1 MNGHISHNPETGCVY
16 IRTFGCQ
23 MNEYDSQRMAGLL
36 ALSGYRP
43 VSDPER
49 ADIIII
55 NTCSI
60 REKPEEKTYSDIGKY
75 RLVKEKKPELIIV
88 VSGCVAQ
95 QRGGEIIE
103 RFPHVDL
110 VLGTHQINRIDDLI
124 SDIRNKRRRRAETDI
139 CRSPY
144 VRPFPRMKDR
154 YSAYVTIMQG
164 CNNWCSYCIVPLV
177 RGAELSR
184 PAEEIMSEIRQ
195 ITEEGFIEVT
205 LLGQN
210 VNSYRDPSNGLTFSG
225 LLDRVAEI
233 DTIRRIRFTTSHP
246 KDLSD
251 GLIERYRNIDVL
263 CSHIHLPVQSGS
275 NRILDLMNRG
285 YTREQYIEKIKR
297 LREARPDISV
307 TTDIIVGFPG
317 ETEIDFEQTLGLM
330 NEVVFDGAYSFKYS
344 PRPGTAAA
352 LLANDVSEA
361 DKGVRLSILQDL
373 QKKHTLARNSDS
385 VNGIEEV
392 LAVGSSVKDP
402 REITG
407 RSRQNKVVNF
417 KGARESVG
425 TLVPVKIIR
434 ANNNSLWGEEVGN
447 PGRRC

>member
-1 MNGHISHNPETGCVY
+1 MNGYPNHIPQDGTVY
-16 IRTFGCQ
+16 IRTYGCQ
-23 MNEYDSQRMAGLL
+23 MNDYDSQRMAGLL
-36 ALSGYRP
+36 STAGYTAIA
-43 VSDPER
+43 DPDR
-49 ADIIII
+49 ADVIII

-75 RLVKEKKPELIIV
+75 RSLKERRPELVIV

-95 QRGGEIIE
+95 QRGAQIME
-103 RFPHVDL
+103 RFPYVDL

-124 SDIRNKRRRRAETDI
+124 ADIRRERASRIETDF
-139 CRSPY
+139 CRSSY
-144 VRPFPRMKDR
+144 IRPFPHMKDH

-184 PAEEIMSEIRQ
+184 PADEILSEIRQ
-195 ITEEGFIEVT
+195 VIQEGFIEVT

-210 VNSYRDPSNGLTFSG
+210 VNSYSDPANGLTFSA
-225 LLDRVAEI
+225 LLDRVAGIEAV
-233 DTIRRIRFTTSHP
+233 RRIRFTTSHP

-251 GLIERYRNIDVL
+251 DLIDRYRNIDTL

-275 NRILDLMNRG
+275 NRILNLMNRG
-285 YTREQYIEKIKR
+285 YTREQYIEKVQK
-297 LREARPDISV
+297 LRKARPDISV

-317 ETEIDFEQTLGLM
+317 ETQADFLQTLALM
-330 NEVVFDGAYSFKYS
+330 EEVVFDGAYSFKYS

-352 LLANDVSEA
+352 SSADDVAEM
-361 DKGVRLSILQDL
+361 DKSARLRILQEL
-373 QKKHTLARNSDS
+373 QKKHTLIRNCGS

-417 KGARESVG
+417 KGTHESVG
-425 TLVPVKIIR
+425 TLVPVRIIK
-434 ANNNSLWGEEVGN
+434 AKNNSLWGEAVG
-447 PGRRC
+447 

>member
-1 MNGHISHNPETGCVY
+1 MNGYVNHIPQTGAVH
-16 IRTFGCQ
+16 IRTYGCQ
-23 MNEYDSQRMAGLL
+23 MNEYDSQRMVGLL
-36 ALSGYRP
+36 SAAGYTTTA
-43 VSDPER
+43 DPDR
-49 ADIIII
+49 ADVIII

-75 RLVKEKKPELIIV
+75 RSIKERKPELIVV

-95 QRGGEIIE
+95 QRGARIMG
-103 RFPHVDL
+103 RFPYVDL
-110 VLGTHQINRIDDLI
+110 VLGTHQVNRIDELI
-124 SDIRNKRRRRAETDI
+124 ADIRRERRSRIETGF

-144 VRPFPRMKDR
+144 IRPFPRVKEH

-184 PAEEIMSEIRQ
+184 PADEIMSEIRQ
-195 ITEEGFIEVT
+195 VTQEGFIEVI

-210 VNSYRDPSNGLTFSG
+210 VNSYSDPINGFTFSG
-225 LLDRVAEI
+225 LLDRVAGIESVK
-233 DTIRRIRFTTSHP
+233 RIRFITSHP

-251 GLIERYRNIDVL
+251 DLIDRYQKIDAL

-275 NRILDLMNRG
+275 NRILSLMNRG
-285 YTREQYIEKIKR
+285 YTREQYIEKVQK
-297 LREARPDISV
+297 LRKARPDISV

-317 ETEIDFEQTLGLM
+317 ETQADFLQTLGLM
-330 NEVVFDGAYSFKYS
+330 EEVVFDGAYSFKYS

-352 LLANDVSEA
+352 SSADDVAEM
-361 DKGVRLSILQDL
+361 DKSARLHILQEL
-373 QKKHTLARNSDS
+373 QKKHTLIRNSGS

-392 LAVGSSVKDP
+392 LAVGSSVKNP

-417 KGARESVG
+417 KGAHESVG
-425 TLVPVKIIR
+425 TLVPVRIIK
-434 ANNNSLWGEEVGN
+434 AKNNSLWGEAVG
-447 PGRRC
+447 

>member
-1 MNGHISHNPETGCVY
+1 MTGHIKHTYEAGSVY

-36 ALSGYRP
+36 KTKGYETID
-43 VSDPER
+43 DPET
-49 ADIIII
+49 ADVIII

-60 REKPEEKTYSDIGKY
+60 REKPEDKTYSDIGKY
-75 RLVKEKKPELIIV
+75 RSLKEARPELIIV

-95 QRGGEIIE
+95 QRGSEIIE
-103 RFPHVDL
+103 RFAHVDL

-124 SDIRNKRRRRAETDI
+124 SDIREKKHALVETDF
-139 CRSPY
+139 CRSPFI
-144 VRPFPRMKDR
+144 RPFPRVKDR

-177 RGAELSR
+177 RGVELSR
-184 PAEEIMSEIRQ
+184 PSDEIVSEIGR
-195 ITEEGFIEVT
+195 IADEGFIEVT

-210 VNSYRDPSNGLTFSG
+210 VNSYRDPGDGHTFST
-225 LLDRVAEI
+225 LLDRVNG
-233 DTIRRIRFTTSHP
+233 IRGIKRIRFTTSHP

-251 GLIERYRNIDVL
+251 ELVDRYRRLDTL

-275 NRILDLMNRG
+275 NRILESMNRG
-285 YTREQYIEKIKR
+285 YTREEYLTKVGK
-297 LREARPDISV
+297 LKSARPDISI

-317 ETEIDFEQTLGLM
+317 ETEADFRQTLDLM
-330 NEVVFDGAYSFKYS
+330 EEVVFDGAYSFKYS
-344 PRPGTAAA
+344 PRPGTKAAS
-352 LLANDVSEA
+352 LADDVDERE
-361 DKGVRLSILQDL
+361 KGIRLHVLQEL
-373 QKKHTLARNSDS
+373 QKRHTLARNNDA
-385 VNGIEEV
+385 VDGIEEV

-407 RSRQNKVVNF
+407 RSGRNKVVNF

-425 TLVPVKIIR
+425 TLVPVRIIK
-434 ANNNSLWGEEVGN
+434 AKNNSLWGEAVG
-447 PGRRC
+447 